1 MDKGLEIG
9 INPVFTSGPLV
20 CSDLG
25 YHKNLCGGGDLMA
38 LHSSLAGNFILFLE
52 DWVL

>member
-20 CSDLG
+20 SSDLE
-25 YHKNLCGGGDLMA
+25 YHKNFGVGGDLLA
-38 LHSSLAGNFILFLE
+38 LHSSLAGMNTHNIS
-52 DWVL
+52 V